1 MHLKPIPEP
10 CADFGLEPAALAQ
23 LKAVTTTSGS
33 SNIAKKIRVF
43 NTAVKRSSSP
53 SPFPAATESANGYH
67 HGSEG
72 RGNQS
77 DSSRSASPPSVS
89 IFDDNDEQSLP
100 SKAVNRNRK
109 RKVAT
114 EPDSSEEDEDFV
126 VEKKAKKAKLN
137 GDTGASHPRKW
148 PSTIDRTDLDTSV
161 AHIQSIV
168 EKHRALKRIAD
179 QALQQVPPD
188 LSSLDHYLTA
198 SLGFFEAAALH
209 ELSASQNEGSE
220 SAKTS
225 IARAIELYRGLA
237 PSGDAST
244 LLTYYVGR
252 CEQAKCKLRIVLGHR
267 CLAVAYAK
275 IWCLQRK
282 AIYNN
287 VRSLIKRSGSSKTVE
302 IETAKLAELND
313 GLRFGEYYALSEESA
328 RAHQT
333 VFTPFPS
340 HPLDFDPFEFLKY
353 IRDEYKQVE
362 KAEPIPDG
370 SSPARK
376 DGDPKKQASS
386 SESKRSS
393 SQGSTSKRK

>member
-23 LKAVTTTSGS
+23 LKAVSTTSGS

-53 SPFPAATESANGYH
+53 SPFPTATENSNGYH
-67 HGSEG
+67 HGSDG
-72 RGNQS
+72 RGSQS
-77 DSSRSASPPSVS
+77 DSSRGASPPSVS
-89 IFDDNDEQSLP
+89 VFDDNDEQSLP
-100 SKAVNRNRK
+100 TKSANRNRK
-109 RKVAT
+109 RKAAT

-126 VEKKAKKAKLN
+126 LEKKAKKAKLN
-137 GDTGASHPRKW
+137 GETAAPQPRKW
-148 PSTIDRTDLDTSV
+148 PSTIDRSDLDTSV
-161 AHIQSIV
+161 AFIQSTV
-168 EKHRALKRIAD
+168 DRHRALKRMAD
-179 QALQQVPPD
+179 HALQQVPPD

-209 ELSASQNEGSE
+209 ELSASQNEGTE

-252 CEQAKCKLRIVLGHR
+252 CEQAKCKLRIILGHR
-267 CLAVAYAK
+267 CLAMAYAK

-287 VRSLIKRSGSSKTVE
+287 VRSLIKRSGTSKTVE

-313 GLRFGEYYALSEESA
+313 ALRFGEYYALSEENA
-328 RAHQT
+328 RLHQT

-340 HPLDFDPFEFLKY
+340 HPLDFEPFEFLKY
-353 IRDEYKQVE
+353 IRDEYKAVE

-370 SSPARK
+370 STPSK
-376 DGDPKKQASS
+376 DKKQQPSS
-386 SESKRSS
+386 SDSKRSS